1 MDSGRS
7 NARLIWVLLSAFE
20 WMSHSL
26 QFLRHVGFEL
36 VTILLKSGLNC
47 ENRQVQFIR
56 VKAGGSSITEV
67 NFPQLLAEDQFGI
80 SDYLDNLVIV
90 EGNVCSL
97 CM

>member
-7 NARLIWVLLSAFE
+7 NARLIWVQLSAFE

-26 QFLRHVGFEL
+26 RFLRHVGFEL
-36 VTILLKSGLNC
+36 VTILLNSGLNC

-56 VKAGGSSITEV
+56 AKAGGSSITEV
-67 NFPQLLAEDQFGI
+67 NLPQLLAEDQFGI